1 MRFDKMMRAVGPFV
15 IAAARSGAFTVRKDG
30 KFKFNCDSDKFRFN
44 GKTGV
49 KLEDLDMGEDLPTEV
64 VLVGPDQL
72 VITEGEDFAISVQGD
87 DEAKDGAR
95 FLVDGDTLYVMRG
108 DFCSGDD
115 EGATITVTMPAPSK
129 VTITGSGAL
138 ATSALA
144 DNTEMVIA
152 GSGEISVL
160 DIDNAS
166 LEVTIAGSGSFSAGG
181 KVGKLDLSVAGSG
194 NADMGNLLVESAD
207 IDITGS
213 GDATFAC
220 DGEVAANIM
229 GSGHVTVRGSARCR
243 VQSMGS
249 GSLVVEPREG
259 KAA

>member
-15 IAAARSGAFTVRKDG
+15 IAAAMSGAFTVRKDG

-129 VTITGSGAL
+129 VTITGSG
-138 ATSALA
+138 
-144 DNTEMVIA
+144 
-152 GSGEISVL
+152 
-160 DIDNAS
+160 
-166 LEVTIAGSGSFSAGG
+166 
-181 KVGKLDLSVAGSG
+181 
-194 NADMGNLLVESAD
+194 
-207 IDITGS
+207 
-213 GDATFAC
+213 DATFAC